1 MEKLLKT
8 RNYLKSR
15 KPVFTRHDSHKKKR
29 VSPNWR
35 RPKGRHNKVRLH
47 RKGYVRHISTG
58 YGSPALV
65 RGLSRNGLKQ
75 NVITTKDQLHDI
87 DPKTDGIIISS
98 SLGDR
103 KREELVDEATEKG
116 FTLLNMDA
124 KTFKDRLSEKLKQK
138 ASKRKHILKRRA
150 SKEKLKESK
159 EKKSRA
165 SDATK
170 SEVSSDNKGDAGA
183 GKASDSSSTASSQ
196 DKTAISDSAEKK
208 KKEYD
213 KFLTKGDQK

>member
-8 RNYLKSR
+8 RNHLKSR

-35 RPKGRHNKVRLH
+35 RPKGRQNKVRLH

-58 YGSPALV
+58 FGSPALV

-75 NVITTKDQLHDI
+75 NVITTKDQLHDL

-103 KREELVDEATEKG
+103 KREELVDEAAEKG
-116 FTLLNMDA
+116 FTLLNVDM

-138 ASKRKHILKRRA
+138 ASKRKQVLKRRA
-150 SKEKLKESK
+150 SKEKSKESK

-165 SDATK
+165 ADATK
-170 SEVSSDNKGDAGA
+170 SEASSDNKGDADDGQA
-183 GKASDSSSTASSQ
+183 TDS
-196 DKTAISDSAEKK
+196 
-208 KKEYD
+208 
-213 KFLTKGDQK
+213 